1 MPIINPLNADGVNP
15 GNVIQVATD
24 PLNTGNTKSQ
34 SGNVNSFTRERYA
47 HSIAL
52 VIVWTFAAAV
62 VLLIGL
68 VYWVVLK
75 YPWIDGSGNIKD
87 GKISYRAVALL
98 TEAAAPA
105 LKEFGSF
112 ISTVFGSLLAFVL
125 GYYFGEQKHSSR
137 D

>member
-1 MPIINPLNADGVNP
+1 MDDSINQQKDETGPSKDDRTVPVENPLKTKVGH
-15 GNVIQVATD
+15 ATE
-24 PLNTGNTKSQ
+24 P
-34 SGNVNSFTRERYA
+34 TRERYA

-62 VLLIGL
+62 ALLIGL

-75 YPWIDGSGNIKD
+75 YPGIDGCGNIKD
-87 GKISYRAVALL
+87 CKLSYRAVALL

-125 GYYFGEQKHSSR
+125 GYYFGEQKHSS
-137 D
+137 